1 MWVLRITLFLRGW
14 MMSVCK
20 GGMKP
25 KLLEVVFLLTCHMI
39 GLIKASWIEGDENEW
54 FEVYFLL

>member
-1 MWVLRITLFLRGW
+1 
-14 MMSVCK
+14 MSVCK